1 VQEKQ
6 EAPDKVWFVYILR
19 CSDGTLYTG
28 ITKNLKARLETHN
41 TGKGAKYTKARL
53 PVKIL
58 YSEEVPSKSNAL
70 KRELAIKKMSKTQK
84 EKLAT
89 SKQKTA

>member
-1 VQEKQ
+1 MQEKQ